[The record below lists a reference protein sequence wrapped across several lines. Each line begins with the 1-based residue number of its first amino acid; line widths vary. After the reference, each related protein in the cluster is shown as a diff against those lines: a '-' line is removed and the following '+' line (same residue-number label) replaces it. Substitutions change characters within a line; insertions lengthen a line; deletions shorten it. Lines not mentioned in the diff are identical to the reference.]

1 MLRFLIGL
9 AIVASGGLVWACDCV
24 PPEPAEA
31 LKASSAVFVG
41 KVTDV
46 KEKEGER
53 HKTVTMVATKGWK
66 GIKGPGHRGC
76 STSASRPVVA
86 LALPKTWSTWCTLAP
101 TIRAITRSP
110 FAAVPVAGRRRRRH
124 QRAGQARMGRKVERA
139 DAARRGAGHCRV
151 SHRQPRLG

>member
-9 AIVASGGLVWACDCV
+9 AIVASGGLVWACKCV
-24 PPEPAEA
+24 PPPEPAEA

-66 GIKGPGHRGC
+66 GIKGRDVVV
-76 STSASRPVVA
+76 STSASSA
-86 LALPKTWSTWCTLAP
+86 SCGFG
-101 TIRAITRSP
+101 
-110 FAAVPVAGRRRRRH
+110 FAKDMEYLVYA
-124 QRAGQARMGRKVERA
+124 RA
-139 DAARRGAGHCRV
+139 DDKGNYTVTLCSRSKSLAAAGEDIKE
-151 SHRQPRLG
+151 LGKPEWEGK